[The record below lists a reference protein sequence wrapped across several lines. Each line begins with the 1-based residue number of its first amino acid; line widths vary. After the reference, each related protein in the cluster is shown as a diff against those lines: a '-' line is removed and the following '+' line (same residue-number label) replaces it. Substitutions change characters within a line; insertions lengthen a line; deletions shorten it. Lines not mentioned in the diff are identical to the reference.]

1 MNWSHVTAMKV
12 VVMILLVSNGLFSM
26 DQDPIERT
34 KSPVSNQWDETSE
47 VDLKVRQELDQL
59 FEGLGFNEDASESNI
74 KDKLLPAKR
83 TKSPAST
90 QWDQI
95 EKIDLDA
102 ENDSDTQK
110 SLDNIFKKPTTDE
123 ANDLLL
129 SRLNEVTD
137 LLKMKNKVKEE
148 KDRSIV
154 VPLLDPKKTY
164 LRDYDAESENSLKY
178 PLHKAVREGN
188 FKGVWD
194 FLLKGANLL
203 SYNHIGMQPL
213 HYVSYLSDE
222 ESAIQI
228 ATALYNFFQVH
239 KQSSIDFLNVMHRGN
254 AIEILKA
261 RESGAHEVLR
271 FFISNF
277 QPFPRIDDMADY
289 YELMPEVEGDHDPLE
304 VEKIKA
310 KNLLNQLQSM
320 NLMAIPTR
328 SCIMPLTLAIEAK
341 KFALAK
347 KLIELG
353 APVNVDS
360 ESSQLP
366 LVLAVESRN
375 LDLINLLLKA
385 GAISRHPETL
395 EYLNSIQDSSTEV
408 RQYVRTIKVKH
419 SMLKELS
426 NRIKIIDND

>member
-1 MNWSHVTAMKV
+1 VLPDEKR
-12 VVMILLVSNGLFSM
+12 LV
-26 DQDPIERT
+26 
-34 KSPVSNQWDETSE
+34 
-47 VDLKVRQELDQL
+47 
-59 FEGLGFNEDASESNI
+59 
-74 KDKLLPAKR
+74 
-83 TKSPAST
+83 
-90 QWDQI
+90 
-95 EKIDLDA
+95 
-102 ENDSDTQK
+102 
-110 SLDNIFKKPTTDE
+110 
-123 ANDLLL
+123 
-129 SRLNEVTD
+129 
-137 LLKMKNKVKEE
+137 
-148 KDRSIV
+148 V

-164 LRDYDAESENSLKY
+164 LRDYDAEFERSLKY

-188 FKGVWD
+188 IKDVWN
-194 FLLKGANLL
+194 FLLKGTNLL

-222 ESAIQI
+222 ESAVQI

-239 KQSSIDFLNVMHRGN
+239 KQSSIDFLNVMRRGN
-254 AIEILKA
+254 ASEILEA

-277 QPFPRIDDMADY
+277 QPFPSIDDMADY

-341 KFALAK
+341 KFDLAK